1 MEEQKER
8 IERKVGKTKVKT
20 YIHNF
25 IAYKELLKELVQRD
39 IRIKYRRS
47 FLGML
52 WSVLNPLGMMIIM
65 TLVFSHVFRA
75 GIDNFPVY
83 LMCGQVI
90 FNFFNEATTMAMQ
103 SILGNAP
110 LIRKVYLPKYLFP
123 MSKVC
128 SCFVNLLT
136 SCIALALVVVV
147 TRTPL
152 TWKLVLFV
160 FPILYVF
167 LFSLGIGIL
176 LSAVVV
182 TFRDL
187 QHLYGVIITGLTY
200 LTPIFYPIEILPGWV
215 KTLVEM
221 NPLTSFVEMFR
232 DAVLY
237 GVVPG
242 MELHIRC
249 TAACVVALV
258 LGIWSFIKQQD
269 TFILKV

>member
-1 MEEQKER
+1 M
-8 IERKVGKTKVKT
+8 KT

-25 IAYKELLKELVQRD
+25 LSYKELLKELVQRD

-47 FLGML
+47 FLGIL

-65 TLVFSHVFRA
+65 TIVFSHVFRS

-90 FNFFNEATTMAMQ
+90 FNFYNEASTMAML

-136 SCIALALVVVV
+136 SCIALALVVIV

-152 TWKLVLFV
+152 TWKLILVV
-160 FPILYVF
+160 FPIMYVF
-167 LFSLGIGIL
+167 LFSLGIGIF

-182 TFRDL
+182 SFRDL
-187 QHLYGVIITGLTY
+187 QHLYGVIITGLMY
-200 LTPIFYPIEILPGWV
+200 LTPIFYPLEILPGWV
-215 KTLVEM
+215 RTIVEL
-221 NPLTSFVEMFR
+221 NPITSFIQMFR

-237 GVVPG
+237 GVVSGPD
-242 MELHIRC
+242 LHIKC
-249 TAACVVALV
+249 IIWCVVALV
-258 LGIWSFIKQQD
+258 AGIWCFIKQQD